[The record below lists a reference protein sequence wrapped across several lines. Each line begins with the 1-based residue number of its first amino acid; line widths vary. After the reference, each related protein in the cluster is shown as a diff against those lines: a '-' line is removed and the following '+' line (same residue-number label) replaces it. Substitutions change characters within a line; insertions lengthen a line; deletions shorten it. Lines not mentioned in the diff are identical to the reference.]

1 MSGEARLR
9 RWRELVEEHRQALA
23 ELLATAE
30 SLPEQSWEEPR
41 APGKWSPAQIVEHLR
56 LTCRTIQSELEGRG
70 GMRVRTSWMRQRV
83 LRLLLVPRILR
94 SRSFPEGAPAVRE
107 LRPQLDA
114 RYDRRQ
120 TLDALREQAAS
131 LIAALAAAH
140 PAAVAVTHPFFGK
153 LDPLQGLELG
163 TVHVQHHRAQLLEV
177 TPRPLP
183 DAPTLAPAAT
193 GP

>member
-1 MSGEARLR
+1 MSGEARRR

-23 ELLATAE
+23 ELQTTAE
-30 SLPEQSWEEPR
+30 SLPETSWEAPR
-41 APGKWSPAQIVEHLR
+41 AAGKWSPAQIVEHLR

-70 GMRVRTSWMRQRV
+70 GMRVRTSWVRQRV

-94 SRSFPEGAPAVRE
+94 SRKFPEGAPAVRE
-107 LRPQLDA
+107 LRPQSDA

-120 TLDALREQAAS
+120 TLDALGEQAAS
-131 LIAALAAAH
+131 LVATLAAAD
-140 PAAVAVTHPFFGK
+140 PAAVAVTHPFFGR
-153 LDPLQGLELG
+153 LDPLQGLELA
-163 TVHVQHHRAQLLEV
+163 TVHVQHHRAQLEDA

-183 DAPTLAPAAT
+183 DAPELAAMA